1 MKQYRYKA
9 KKGPTEIVEGTL
21 AADTQ
26 DEAIDKVNGMGLVP
40 VDIRE
45 DVLTAEV
52 AKEHRK
58 RRWQRI
64 SATNILAFYR
74 QMGKLVK
81 SGVSL
86 PQAVYLVSQG
96 LENETFQS
104 VLEKIHKDIRQGE
117 TFSAALSAYPKV
129 FSPFDIGMI
138 QTGEAA
144 GRLDEVLKQ
153 IADYRETQRAL
164 MSKVRGAIAY
174 PAFVMVMGVFTVGF
188 MLSNVIPK
196 FSRFFAD
203 LGQEL
208 PWITRALIAVS
219 GWMEQYGPF
228 LLLGF
233 IGIVFFVLALLKN
246 PAYRLGYDALLLK
259 LPLAG
264 KVLLK
269 SEIARTARTLELL
282 LKSGIPILKALRIAV
297 PVTGNLRVRQDI
309 EACRLLVEEGG
320 TVSEGLRRSPLFPAF
335 ARHFVSIGEESGN
348 LDESLREIA
357 EWYEKDTEEAV
368 KVMTSLLEPLMI
380 LVIGGILGVVI
391 IAVLL
396 PVFSMNTMVS

>member
-21 AADTQ
+21 TADTQ

-45 DVLTAEV
+45 DILAAEA

-117 TFSAALSAYPKV
+117 TFSAALGAYPKV

-174 PAFVMVMGVFTVGF
+174 PAFVMVMGIFTVGF

-219 GWMEQYGPF
+219 GWMEQYGLF
-228 LLLGF
+228 LLLSFVGL
-233 IGIVFFVLALLKN
+233 VFFLLALLKN

-269 SEIARTARTLELL
+269 AEIARTARTLELL

>member
-21 AADTQ
+21 TADTQ

-117 TFSAALSAYPKV
+117 TFSAALGAYPKV

-174 PAFVMVMGVFTVGF
+174 PAFVLVMGFFTVGF

-219 GWMEQYGPF
+219 SWMEQYGLF
-228 LLLGF
+228 LFLGF
-233 IGIVFFVLALLKN
+233 VGLVFFILALLKN
-246 PAYRLGYDALLLK
+246 PAYRLKYDGLLLR

-269 SEIARTARTLELL
+269 AEIARSARTLELL

-320 TVSEGLRRSPLFPAF
+320 TVSEGLRRSSLFPAF